1 MNTRQ
6 RVTKELRAL
15 GFRMPDSS
23 ANFLFVT
30 HDKLSMKEM
39 FEYLKEKKVFIRYFA
54 VARIDNYVRITVGTD
69 DEMDVL
75 LKEIRGYIDYVKA

>member
-1 MNTRQ
+1 MF
-6 RVTKELRAL
+6 L
-15 GFRMPDSS
+15 PDSS

-54 VARIDNYVRITVGTD
+54 IPRIDNYVRITVGTD

-75 LKEIRGYIDYVKA
+75 LKEIRGYMDYVKA

>member
-1 MNTRQ
+1 
-6 RVTKELRAL
+6 
-15 GFRMPDSS
+15 MPDSS